1 MSTDDIVFAYDL
13 FRDDALFLSPAIK
26 ISICL
31 ALITMAVYFT
41 ADELG
46 LTVDHQKIRE
56 TVWAKTSESLAVQ
69 LSASLI
75 NTNKTTAFALIKS
88 IAHLNKDLQA
98 IAIEHDGKII
108 DKYGDIDTKKISA
121 LKNNSGYYRVPL
133 FKNNEIWGYIH
144 FAYALENTSIISSY
158 IDNNKI
164 ILPIFIF
171 FSSLIFFSILL
182 KSIVKNLD
190 PSSVIPERVG
200 RAFDTLAEGIIVLD
214 IEKNILLVNLS
225 FAKMIGVDK
234 KEVIGKHINKLP
246 WQYERNEIIMAP
258 WEHSKPDKT
267 AVIGK
272 VMNVMTHLKEAKI
285 FSVNCSHIVDYND
298 NVNGM
303 LITIDD
309 ITEKENKNKELFLA
323 VKMLNETKKKLK
335 QKNKELKEIAD
346 KDPLTNCL
354 NRRAFY
360 KIYMALIEDAH
371 NTKEDILLSCMMFDI
386 DHFKKINDNYG
397 HPAGDEAIKTIARI
411 LEENIKIQDSVCRYG
426 GEEFCIIMKVP
437 VQEGF
442 RMAETIRKKIESHV
456 FGADSLLKG
465 HKITC
470 SIGISQFTSHIDKLE
485 ELIDY
490 ADKALYYAKENGRN
504 QVVCWQN
511 IAFQN
516 ISEHF
521 IHHKD
526 TVSKK

>member
-1 MSTDDIVFAYDL
+1 M
-13 FRDDALFLSPAIK
+13 FLSPAVK

-31 ALITMAVYFT
+31 ALIAMTVYFV

-46 LTVDHQKIRE
+46 LTVDHQQIRE
-56 TVWAKTSESLAVQ
+56 MVWAKNSESLAVQ
-69 LSASLI
+69 LSASLT
-75 NTNKTTAFALIKS
+75 NTNKTVAVALIKS

-98 IAIEHDGKII
+98 IAIEHNGKII
-108 DKYGDIDTKKISA
+108 DKYGNIDTKKISA
-121 LKNNSGYYRVPL
+121 LKNSSGYYRVPL
-133 FKNNEIWGYIH
+133 FKNNETWGYIH
-144 FAYALENTSIISSY
+144 FVYALENSSILSSFM
-158 IDNNKI
+158 DNNKLV
-164 ILPIFIF
+164 LPIFIF

-214 IEKNILLVNLS
+214 TDQNILLVNLS
-225 FAKMIGVDK
+225 FTKMIGVEK

-246 WQYERNEIIMAP
+246 WQYKSNEIIIAP
-258 WEHSKPDKT
+258 WEHAERDKT
-267 AVIGK
+267 TVIGK

-285 FSVNCSHIVDYND
+285 FSINCSHIVDNND
-298 NVNGM
+298 NVNGL

-309 ITEKENKNKELFLA
+309 ITEKENKNKELFLT

-360 KIYMALIEDAH
+360 KIYTALIEDVH
-371 NTKEDILLSCMMFDI
+371 NTGKDLSLSCMMFDI

-397 HPAGDEAIKTIARI
+397 HPAGDEAIKTIAGI
-411 LEENIKIQDSVCRYG
+411 LEENIKTQDSVCRYG

-456 FGADSLLKG
+456 FGEASLLKG

-470 SIGISQFTSHIDKLE
+470 SIGISELTSQIKKLE
-485 ELIDY
+485 TLIDY

-504 QVVCWQN
+504 QVICWQN
-511 IAFQN
+511 TALQN
-516 ISEHF
+516 VSENSVHN
-521 IHHKD
+521 KD
-526 TVSKK
+526 TL